1 MKCPLCASDTKR
13 AFKTHGF
20 WICDCLVCRH
30 RFTEIA
36 ADSQHAQTIY
46 TDDYFSGGTSAGYHD
61 YLSDERLLRER
72 GKRYGKML
80 QKYAPAGKI
89 LDVGAAAGFVLQGF
103 ADTGWRA
110 AGVEPNP
117 KMARFARES
126 LNLPVATST
135 LENFA
140 DDEEFDLIS
149 MIQVV
154 AHFFDIQE
162 AFENAR
168 RLLAE
173 NGFLLIETWNRASL
187 TERVFGNNWHEYSP
201 PSVLHFFTPQTL
213 NNFAARFG
221 FEKVAAGRP
230 AKWINGAHAKSLL
243 RYKFENTAL
252 ENFIR
257 VIPDR
262 FDFPYPAED
271 LFWVLYRKSG

>member
-1 MKCPLCASDTKR
+1 VSHTTR
-13 AFKTHGF
+13 AFKTHDF
-20 WICDCLVCRH
+20 WIRDCLVCDH

-46 TDDYFSGGTSAGYHD
+46 TDDYFSGGASAGYHD
-61 YLSDERLLRER
+61 YLSDARLLRER
-72 GKRYGKML
+72 GRRYARIL
-80 QKYAPAGKI
+80 QKYAPTGKI

-103 ADTGWRA
+103 AETGWRA
-110 AGVEPNP
+110 AGIEPNAE
-117 KMARFARES
+117 MARFAREN
-126 LNLPVATST
+126 LNLQVANST

-168 RLLAE
+168 RLLSE

-187 TERVFGNNWHEYSP
+187 AERVFGNNWHEYSP